1 MERGYSKARE
11 QYCWVIGRNV
21 VMEEQMDAQNGLR
34 LRCMN
39 AGACE
44 KAGGCKNRLLRGEET
59 SPSSLQDG

>member
-21 VMEEQMDAQNGLR
+21 VMEEQMDEKDGLR

-44 KAGGCKNRLLRGEET
+44 KAGGCKNRLLKRGEDL
-59 SPSSLQDG
+59 SSRLQSG